1 MKIRYKMGA
10 DCFDAANAASGA
22 RLNREAIEAA
32 FQRVAEYRDTLKQ
45 SGQID
50 GMADKLK
57 SFAEREAERTKIA
70 AAMSKRHAALNILVR
85 DRQTAAI
92 EGMIKAG
99 LRPSEAIRAI
109 LEGTQDG
116 VENARVSVAAMTGS
130 YERRYVG
137 GLMAELQRERPHLL
151 HVINDPKFDAD
162 IMREMVELREG
173 GKPGIT
179 GNDDAKFVAKTFA
192 SYYELSRTDLNRLGA
207 SIGKLDGYA
216 GAQGHDDIKMIK
228 AGKDQWITDILP
240 KLDIARMFPDAESP
254 KEIDEVLR
262 GIYDTITSG
271 MPAKPTPGEL
281 GQRVN
286 PANMAKRLGKSRV
299 LHFKDADAALAY
311 RDKYGY
317 GNTVSGVVGQL
328 RNAAR
333 MAANMEMLGPNPEV
347 MFTSLVDGLRRKI
360 NDASISQADL
370 DGKIAKIDRDIAAV
384 NTIPSRSQSNGKDVV
399 PGMRSALDVGELS
412 PSQKKYRIAR
422 LEARKEEL
430 KASGFLSEAE
440 KAERSKGL
448 DSQAGILRSSFDVA
462 SGLASRP
469 VSVTAAS
476 IGADI
481 RAGQSM
487 AKLGGAIFSSLGG
500 DPITAGIAAQFRGSG
515 FFKGFV
521 AQFDGILEGRTA
533 GEKAEIGFLM
543 GEGMDGFLGKIVAPA
558 AAIDGPVGKMA
569 RLQESFF
576 KFNGLTWFTDK
587 MRSAAGR
594 MISAEMAMRAKSAYA
609 DLPPNYRHVLG
620 LHGITEKHWEAI
632 RKIDARVV
640 KGKDFITPDMARNLP
655 DEAIDGLAS
664 DRIAKANADLDSR
677 IKSRN
682 AASDKEAEW
691 VAGRKAKLDEWQA
704 EADNRLES
712 MLAGNEIRTAIEKQT
727 AERQIELEKAKIE
740 AAQVDVE
747 MLDAARGIA
756 QGDIRNL
763 LDAVADG
770 SDALKIAEKT
780 DAILNRIGGKELRAG
795 ESLGTRRQR
804 AQMRI
809 RQLEKDIAAFDR
821 KAAKKDKAAI
831 GAVNERFQARV
842 KELNAFIDK
851 SFSREQAR
859 LEAEAKDIDA
869 QPERIASIYDDARRD
884 LELALGRFAADE
896 TSYGVVEVDNSTR
909 RMMYRGNR
917 PGTTSGELLRFMW
930 QFKGFPAAFTNRV
943 WGRALYG
950 HRKDASWML
959 ERLPHIGTILA
970 GMAMGGYVSMVM
982 KDLSKGYWPPRNPAD
997 PATWA
1002 AAILQG
1008 GAMGIYGDYLFA
1020 QTNRFGGGPLD
1031 TLAGPTIGAGTDALE
1046 IGLAAKEYLTGK
1058 ITGEEANFPEAR
1070 ALTLAINNTP
1080 FANLAYV
1087 RPALDYLF
1095 INSMREAASPG
1106 YMRKQNQRRM
1116 KDFQQTKAPFLPNS
1130 LRPFN

>member
-32 FQRVAEYRDTLKQ
+32 FQRVAEYRDTLKA

-151 HVINDPKFDAD
+151 HVLNDPKFDAD

-216 GAQGHDDIKMIK
+216 GAQGHDDIRMIK

-299 LHFKDADAALAY
+299 LHFKDADAALSY

-317 GNTVSGVVGQL
+317 GNTVSGVFGQL

-347 MFTSLVDGLRRKI
+347 MFTSLVDNLARRI
-360 NDASISQADL
+360 NNDATL
-370 DGKIAKIDRDIAAV
+370 
-384 NTIPSRSQSNGKDVV
+384 
-399 PGMRSALDVGELS
+399 SA
-412 PSQKKYRIAR
+412 
-422 LEARKEEL
+422 
-430 KASGFLSEAE
+430 AE
-440 KAERSKGL
+440 KQVRTKGL
-448 DSQAGILRSSFDVA
+448 NAEAGILRSSFDVA

-476 IGADI
+476 LGADI

-487 AKLGGAIFSSLGG
+487 AKLGGALFSSLGG

-543 GEGMDGFLGKIVAPA
+543 GEGMDGFLGQIVAPA
-558 AAIDGPVGKMA
+558 AAVDGPVGRMA

-587 MRSAAGR
+587 MRGAAGR
-594 MISAEMAMRAKSAYA
+594 MISAEMAMRAKSSYA

-620 LHGITEKHWEAI
+620 LHGITEKHWDAI
-632 RKIDARVV
+632 RKIDARIV

-655 DEAIDGLAS
+655 DEA
-664 DRIAKANADLDSR
+664 
-677 IKSRN
+677 
-682 AASDKEAEW
+682 
-691 VAGRKAKLDEWQA
+691 VAGL
-704 EADNRLES
+704 
-712 MLAGNEIRTAIEKQT
+712 GRTA
-727 AERQIELEKAKIE
+727 
-740 AAQVDVE
+740 D
-747 MLDAARGIA
+747 
-756 QGDIRNL
+756 
-763 LDAVADG
+763 DG
-770 SDALKIAEKT
+770 
-780 DAILNRIGGKELRAG
+780 
-795 ESLGTRRQR
+795 
-804 AQMRI
+804 
-809 RQLEKDIAAFDR
+809 
-821 KAAKKDKAAI
+821 
-831 GAVNERFQARV
+831 
-842 KELNAFIDK
+842 
-851 SFSREQAR
+851 R
-859 LEAEAKDIDA
+859 L
-869 QPERIASIYDDARRD
+869 Q

-917 PGTTSGELLRFMW
+917 PGTVSGELLRYLW

-943 WGRALYG
+943 WGRAFYG

-970 GMAMGGYVSMVM
+970 GMAMGGYVSLVM
-982 KDLSKGYWPPRNPAD
+982 KDLSKGYWPPRNPFD
-997 PATWA
+997 TATWM
-1002 AAILQG
+1002 AAIVQG
-1008 GAMGIYGDYLFA
+1008 GGAGLYGDYLFA

-1031 TLAGPTIGAGTDALE
+1031 TLAGPTIGAGTDAME
-1046 IGLAAKEYLTGK
+1046 IALAARDYLTGK
-1058 ITGEEANFPEAR
+1058 VTGEEANFPEAR

-1095 INSMREAASPG
+1095 INSMREAVSPG